1 MQDMCQSLHNKLTPM
16 GVKPLSQVRYL
27 LLRPLLFGINH
38 FLPYKPGALHP
49 VASAPLKH

>member
-1 MQDMCQSLHNKLTPM
+1 MLIKQLSAY
-16 GVKPLSQVRYL
+16 GAKPLSQVRYL
-27 LLRPLLFGINH
+27 LLWPYLFGINN